1 MINDDRLPLKEK
13 FLEYFKTTPVQK
25 YAGAYIGKHED
36 TIGRWKEEDA
46 DFADQIELAKADY
59 LKKTLSGVKSKE
71 WILERLFNDHFAQKT
86 KTDITSNGKELT
98 PVLVKFLNDESN
110 RDTK

>member
-13 FLEYFKTTPVQK
+13 FLEYYRELPNQGL
-25 YAGAYIGKHED
+25 ASDSIGKDED
-36 TIGRWKEEDA
+36 TIIRWKNEDTE
-46 DFADQIELAKADY
+46 FADLVKDAKAQWA
-59 LKKTLSGVKSKE
+59 LRKSKRIKDE
-71 WILERLFNDHFAQKT
+71 AWLMERVLNDHFGNKT